1 MKLFSP
7 GLVVLMLPLAT
18 PAGVSA
24 QQQDAPSSYVV
35 GTYYRC
41 DAGREGRATEIMR
54 TVMAPIVQKHL
65 AAQSVSAWGILAHN
79 TGGPWRRAIYFVGS
93 DLPRVMAARDS
104 MVAELQASHAKEAS
118 EFSSICPSHDDYI
131 WAYVTGS
138 QAASSVGTARPPVG
152 FSTYQVCHE
161 ATEGLSDEVM
171 KALYAPIYDEQVKAG
186 RLHSWAWFSH
196 FVGGKYRR
204 LLVMDGPSYDSM
216 LAARDSI
223 IAETQAKYPQI
234 SAAVATVCDGHTDYM
249 WDIVLARP

>member
-1 MKLFSP
+1 MKFLIP
-7 GLVVLMLPLAT
+7 GLVVLALPLAA

-24 QQQDAPSSYVV
+24 QQEAPTTYVA

-41 DAGREGRATEIMR
+41 DAGREQRATEIMR
-54 TVMAPIVQKHL
+54 TVMAPVVDKRMADHSI
-65 AAQSVSAWGILAHN
+65 SSWGILAHN
-79 TGGPWRRAIYFVGS
+79 TGGPWRRAMYFVGS
-93 DLPRVMAARDS
+93 DLPRLMAARDS
-104 MVAELQASHAKEAS
+104 MVAELQASHAKEAA

-131 WAYVTGS
+131 WSYVTAS
-138 QAASSVGTARPPVG
+138 QPAADVATARPAAG

-171 KALYAPIYDEQVKAG
+171 KALYAPIYDKQVKAG

-204 LLVMDGPSYDSM
+204 LLVMDGPSFDSL

-223 IAETQAKYPQI
+223 IAETQAKDPQI
-234 SAAVATVCDGHTDYM
+234 SAAVAKVCDGHTDYL
-249 WDIVLARP
+249 WDIVLAKP